1 MTKLTALCYFVL
13 SLFGLDV
20 GDARYVHRT
29 SADGTEALYS
39 RADVHAGV
47 ARFECVRSASGRC
60 HYLVFAPGCDPAAG
74 CSERPLQRFAVD
86 AGRSRQFAG
95 LAGFHLCVAPEAAE
109 AGATCAPAQAL
120 ASR

>member
-20 GDARYVHRT
+20 GDARYVHHA
-29 SADGTEALYS
+29 SADGAEALYS

-60 HYLVFAPGCDPAAG
+60 HYLVFGPGCDPAAG
-74 CSERPLQRFAVD
+74 CRERPLQRFAID
-86 AGRSRQFAG
+86 AGGNRHLAG
-95 LAGFHLCVAPEAAE
+95 LAGFHLCVATQAAE
-109 AGATCAPAQAL
+109 ARAACAAPEAL

>member
-13 SLFGLDV
+13 SLLGLDV
-20 GDARYVHRT
+20 GGAHYVHHT
-29 SADGTEALYS
+29 SADGAVALYS

-60 HYLVFAPGCDPAAG
+60 HYLVFPPGCDPAAG
-74 CSERPLQRFAVD
+74 CRDRALRTFALD
-86 AGRSRQFAG
+86 AGRSRQVAG
-95 LAGFHLCVAPEAAE
+95 LAGFHLCVAPGAAE
-109 AGATCAPAQAL
+109 AGAACAPPVGI

>member
-1 MTKLTALCYFVL
+1 VTKLTALCYFLL

-20 GDARYVHRT
+20 GDARYVHQT
-29 SADGTEALYS
+29 SADGADVLYS

-60 HYLVFAPGCDPAAG
+60 HYLVFAAGCDPSAG
-74 CSERPLQRFAVD
+74 CRERPLQRFSVD
-86 AGRSRQFAG
+86 AGGSRQLAG
-95 LAGFHLCVAPEAAE
+95 LAGFHLCVAARAADLGP
-109 AGATCAPAQAL
+109 ACAAPAAL